1 MHGKNN
7 RQFLICDEN
16 PHTRRLV
23 ADVLAGAGFEK
34 VQFANDGIELLKLT
48 IEFQPRIVI
57 TTSRVPGVSGLDY
70 TRTIRAGFRNVER
83 TLSIIVMTDTPTQK
97 FIDAAREA
105 GADELLVRPFNGAA
119 LLSRVEAVLLRPRR
133 FVESV
138 NYVGPCRRRRM
149 LEEYDGPL
157 RRFTDPI
164 EAGEKPVWE
173 MESNREL
180 VRRCVTRI
188 SELATDLSP
197 GDRRKLR
204 EVYTA
209 VKDTEQLADD
219 VRDQFMGDA
228 ARSLARYITA
238 IGGAGGVDQDVLTTH
253 IDALQKLCMMT
264 SEFQAE
270 REQLVRGLVM
280 VVDKRLGRKPPA
292 PGGAPQRAA

>member
-1 MHGKNN
+1 M
-7 RQFLICDEN
+7 
-16 PHTRRLV
+16 
-23 ADVLAGAGFEK
+23 
-34 VQFANDGIELLKLT
+34 
-48 IEFQPRIVI
+48 
-57 TTSRVPGVSGLDY
+57 
-70 TRTIRAGFRNVER
+70 
-83 TLSIIVMTDTPTQK
+83 
-97 FIDAAREA
+97 
-105 GADELLVRPFNGAA
+105 
-119 LLSRVEAVLLRPRR
+119 
-133 FVESV
+133 